1 MKSKKRKQKESK
13 LKENDDPS
21 YVPSSQEE
29 DTDCGTAFEKGN
41 ISNLVNILIS

>member
-1 MKSKKRKQKESK
+1 MKGKKRKRKASK

-29 DTDCGTAFEKGN
+29 DTDCGTAFEEGN
-41 ISNLVNILIS
+41 ISNLVNKLIP

>member
-21 YVPSSQEE
+21 YVPSSQE
-29 DTDCGTAFEKGN
+29 DTYCGTAFEKGN